1 MTVNLRKLVRTFP
14 GFLRTAGVAALL
26 GLAAP
31 ALGQT
36 LPQGPGVDLV
46 YAKCQICHDL
56 TYLVDTAGVDAATWE
71 GILTDMIDFG
81 APVNEDEREVI
92 LNYLSTYLG
101 PNPPAEE
108 APAETPE
115 AAAIDAAQ
123 VYATNCAGCHQPD
136 GKGLAGV
143 FPPLANNPALVRDP
157 SYPARVVLFGLSGE
171 IQVGEETYSGAMPAV
186 AHLDDATVAALV
198 NYLLQ
203 TFNAELLPED
213 FEPLRPEQVAELR
226 ASPLEAKEVLKH
238 RPAAGP

>member
-1 MTVNLRKLVRTFP
+1 MNLRQLVRTSP
-14 GFLRTAGVAALL
+14 GFLRSVGVAALL
-26 GLAAP
+26 GLATP
-31 ALGQT
+31 TLGQT

-46 YAKCQICHDL
+46 YTKCQICHDL

-71 GILTDMIDFG
+71 GILSDMIDFG
-81 APVNEDEREVI
+81 APVNEEEREVI

-108 APAETPE
+108 ALAEQAE
-115 AAAIDAAQ
+115 VGEIDAAQ
-123 VYATNCAGCHQPD
+123 AYATNCAGCHQPE
-136 GKGLAGV
+136 GKGLAGA

-157 SYPARVVLFGLSGE
+157 TYVARVVLFGLSGE
-171 IQVGEETYSGAMPAV
+171 IQMGDATFNSTMPPV

-203 TFNAELLPED
+203 TFNADLLPED

-226 ASPLEAKEVLKH
+226 ANPLDAKEVLKH

>member
-1 MTVNLRKLVRTFP
+1 VDPRKLARALP
-14 GFLRTAGVAALL
+14 GLLRSAGVVAVLW
-26 GLAAP
+26 LAAP
-31 ALGQT
+31 ASGQE

-71 GILTDMIDFG
+71 GILSDMIDFG
-81 APVNEDEREVI
+81 APVSEEEREVI
-92 LNYLSTYLG
+92 LNYLATYLG

-108 APAETPE
+108 AAAEQAGTGE
-115 AAAIDAAQ
+115 IDAAQ
-123 VYATNCAGCHQPD
+123 VYATNCSGCHQPD
-136 GKGLAGV
+136 GKGLAGA

-157 SYPARVVLFGLSGE
+157 TYPARVVLFGLSGE
-171 IQVGEETYSGAMPAV
+171 IQVGEATFNSAMPPV

-203 TFNAELLPED
+203 TFNAKLLSED

-226 ASPLEAKEVLKH
+226 AKPLEPREVLKY
-238 RPAAGP
+238 RPPPGP